1 MDRYFAFGE
10 GTPTALRRKLRLLI
24 MGFVSPFGDLTASRL
39 RRKLRLLKWVRFRL
53 SAATAVEA
61 QGFHPCNPQGTEF
74 LDFQKGAPPQGAQNH

>member
-24 MGFVSPFGDLTASRL
+24 MGCVSPFGDLTASRL

-53 SAATAVEA
+53 SAI
-61 QGFHPCNPQGTEF
+61 
-74 LDFQKGAPPQGAQNH
+74 